1 MYNFQ
6 VIIVGCLGWVF
17 YGINYK
23 LLPHGPETEKTFGR
37 HINDS
42 WLQFQ
47 ELSYLLCPL
56 ISKALLMGSVEQISE
71 KVTFATLKHHNY
83 VFKRYTLSTQLWGHQ
98 NSIWLLKSALE
109 LSTKSWSQLA
119 WAAIDTECVFMLM
132 TLVFWKGRSWMNS
145 LIQV

>member
-1 MYNFQ
+1 MHNFQ
-6 VIIVGCLGWVF
+6 VIIPGCLGWVF

-23 LLPHGPETEKTFGR
+23 LLPLSPETEKTFER

-56 ISKALLMGSVEQISE
+56 ISKALLMGSIEQISE
-71 KVTFATLKHHNY
+71 KATFAALKY
-83 VFKRYTLSTQLWGHQ
+83 QLCFQKCTLSTQLWGHQ
-98 NSIWLLKSALE
+98 NSIWCLKSALE
-109 LSTKSWSQLA
+109 LSMKSWSQLA
-119 WAAIDTECVFMLM
+119 WVAIDTECMFMLM
-132 TLVFWKGRSWMNS
+132 TLMFWKGRSWMNI